1 MILDARPLVDAKV
14 LEIKKITDNMV
25 KKPKLVIIRVGEDKA
40 SEKYVN
46 NKVKLCHRAGIDSE
60 VIHLPESV
68 DMDEVK
74 FHIRRYNQDYN
85 VSGILLQLPLP
96 AHLNEKELTEF
107 IYPTKDVDGFTT
119 ANLGKLVVGES
130 APRACTPS
138 GIMELLNYYGVDLE
152 GKDVLIINR
161 SNIVGKPLAL
171 MMLEK
176 NATVTIAHSRTINL
190 KDKVKQADIVVTAIG
205 KPNFFRAEDFKKDAV
220 VVDVSINVD
229 ENNKLCGD
237 VCKADYDKINMITP
251 VPFGVGQTTVMSLI
265 EQTLWM
271 HIRELSS
278 R

>member
-25 KKPKLVIIRVGEDKA
+25 RKPKLVIIRVGEDKA
-40 SEKYVN
+40 SEKYVT
-46 NKVKLCHRAGIDSE
+46 NKIKLCHRAGIESE
-60 VIHLPESV
+60 LLHLPESV
-68 DMDEVK
+68 DMEEVK
-74 FHIRRYNQDYN
+74 FHIRRFNRDSE

-96 AHLNEKELTEF
+96 AHLNEKELTEC
-107 IYPTKDVDGFTT
+107 IPPRKDVDGFTT

-138 GIMELLNYYGVDLE
+138 GIMELLNYYGVEVE

-176 NATVTIAHSRTINL
+176 NATVTIAHSRTKDL

-237 VCKADYDKINMITP
+237 VYKADYDKINMITP

-271 HIRELSS
+271 HIREISS

>member
-25 KKPKLVIIRVGEDKA
+25 RKPKLVIIRVGEDKA
-40 SEKYVN
+40 SEKYVT
-46 NKVKLCHRAGIDSE
+46 NKVKLCHRAGIESE
-60 VIHLPESV
+60 LLHLPESV
-68 DMDEVK
+68 DMEEVK
-74 FHIRRYNQDYN
+74 FHIRRFNRDSE

-96 AHLNEKELTEF
+96 AHLNEKELTEC
-107 IYPTKDVDGFTT
+107 ISPRKDVDGFTT

-138 GIMELLNYYGVDLE
+138 GIMELLNYYGVEVE

-176 NATVTIAHSRTINL
+176 NATVTIAHSRTKDL

-237 VCKADYDKINMITP
+237 VYKADYDKINMITP

-271 HIRELSS
+271 HIREISS

>member
-25 KKPKLVIIRVGEDKA
+25 RKPKLVIIRVGEDKA
-40 SEKYVN
+40 SEKYVT
-46 NKVKLCHRAGIDSE
+46 NKVKLCHRAGIESE
-60 VIHLPESV
+60 LLHLPESV
-68 DMDEVK
+68 DMEEVK
-74 FHIRRYNQDYN
+74 FHIRRFNRDSE

-96 AHLNEKELTEF
+96 AHLNEKELTEC
-107 IYPTKDVDGFTT
+107 IYPRKDVDGFTT

-138 GIMELLNYYGVDLE
+138 GIMELLNYYGVEVE

-176 NATVTIAHSRTINL
+176 NATVTIAHSRTRNL

>member
-25 KKPKLVIIRVGEDKA
+25 RKPKLVIIRVGEDKA
-40 SEKYVN
+40 SEKYVT
-46 NKVKLCHRAGIDSE
+46 NKVKLCHRAGIESE
-60 VIHLPESV
+60 LLHLPESV
-68 DMDEVK
+68 DMEEVK
-74 FHIRRYNQDYN
+74 FHIRRFNRDSE

-96 AHLNEKELTEF
+96 AHLNEKELTEC
-107 IYPTKDVDGFTT
+107 IPPRKDVDGFTT

-138 GIMELLNYYGVDLE
+138 GIMELLNYYGVEVE

-176 NATVTIAHSRTINL
+176 NATVTIAHSRTKDL

-237 VCKADYDKINMITP
+237 VYKADYDKINMITP

-271 HIRELSS
+271 HIREISS

>member
-25 KKPKLVIIRVGEDKA
+25 RKPKLVIIRVGEDKA
-40 SEKYVN
+40 SEKYVT
-46 NKVKLCHRAGIDSE
+46 NKVKLCHRAGIESE
-60 VIHLPESV
+60 LLHLPESV
-68 DMDEVK
+68 DMEEVK
-74 FHIRRYNQDYN
+74 FHIRRFNRDSE

-96 AHLNEKELTEF
+96 AHLNEKELTEC
-107 IYPTKDVDGFTT
+107 IPPRKDVDGFTT

-176 NATVTIAHSRTINL
+176 NATVTIAHSRTKDL

-237 VCKADYDKINMITP
+237 VYKADYDKINMITP

-271 HIRELSS
+271 HIREISS